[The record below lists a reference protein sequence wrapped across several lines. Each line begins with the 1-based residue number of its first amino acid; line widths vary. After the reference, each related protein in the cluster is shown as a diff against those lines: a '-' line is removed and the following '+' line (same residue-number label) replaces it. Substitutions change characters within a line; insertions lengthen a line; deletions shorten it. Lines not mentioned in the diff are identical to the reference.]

1 MLRLTIHHNIH
12 LTREQR
18 YALHNGEDVS
28 VVGVSIPIWFIKKG
42 TSEPANEIFCRYYLK
57 NPKKETPIKIL
68 DDGYEISLP
77 YREGKTISINED
89 EWRDL
94 NMKNPSKLEDMYV
107 KTVKEVSSKNIL
119 DIEDGGSAFL
129 NYRELNKVMIK
140 NKELNIMHHITINK
154 IENLIDSLG

>member
-18 YALHNGEDVS
+18 YALHNGEDLNVI
-28 VVGVSIPIWFIKKG
+28 GVSIPIWLIKKG

-57 NPKKETPIKIL
+57 NPKIDTPIKIF

-77 YREGKTISINED
+77 YREGKKIYISD
-89 EWRDL
+89 KEWREL
-94 NMKNPSKLEDMYV
+94 NSNDPEKLEDMYV
-107 KTVKEVSSKNIL
+107 KTIKEVSSKNIL
-119 DIEDGGSAFL
+119 DIKDGGSEFL

-140 NKELNIMHHITINK
+140 KKELNIMHHITINK
-154 IENLIDSLG
+154 IENLIDRL